1 MKCEKC
7 GEKSRVIK
15 TAAYASIV
23 FRVRYCPNGKVSFT
37 TTEQRITKKDDISIG
52 GNFRDA
58 LHICSLQTKKR
69 CANRSACQEI
79 IE

>member
-15 TAAYASIV
+15 TASYASIV

-37 TTEQRITKKDDISIG
+37 TTEQRITKKDDISTRRI
-52 GNFRDA
+52 FRDA
-58 LHICSLQTKKR
+58 LQNCSLQTKSVVPTGQHAKKL
-69 CANRSACQEI
+69 
-79 IE
+79 